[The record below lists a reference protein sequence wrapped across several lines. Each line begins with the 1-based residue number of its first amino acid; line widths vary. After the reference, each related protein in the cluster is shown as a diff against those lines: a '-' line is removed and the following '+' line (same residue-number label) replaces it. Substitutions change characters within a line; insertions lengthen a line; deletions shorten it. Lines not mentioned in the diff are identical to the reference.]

1 MDSVVRREEILKL
14 LKRRM
19 SPITGSELAEKMGV
33 SRQIIVTDIALLRA
47 KGEEILATPQG
58 YIHTSTITEKDYM
71 TKIVC
76 KHTSDEIREELSTI
90 LKFGGEI
97 IDVIVEHPV
106 YGELKGL
113 LMISSFKDLDEFIY
127 KMRQTQA
134 KPLSLLT
141 EGAHIHTIKAPK
153 KQMLEEIKNELL
165 IRDFLVEDN

>member
-1 MDSVVRREEILKL
+1 MNSIIRREEILKL
-14 LKRRM
+14 LKRRT
-19 SPITGSELAEKMGV
+19 SPITGGELAENMGV
-33 SRQIIVTDIALLRA
+33 SRQLIVTDIALLRA

-58 YIHTSTITEKDYM
+58 YIHTSAITEKDYM

-76 KHTSDEIREELSTI
+76 KHTRDEIREELSTI

-106 YGELKGL
+106 YGEIKGL
-113 LMISSFKDLDEFIY
+113 LMISSFKDLDEFII

-134 KPLSLLT
+134 KPLSHLT

-153 KQMLEEIKNELL
+153 KQILEEIKKELL
-165 IRDFLVEDN
+165 SIGFLVEDN